1 MSTKIKLDRVMHT
14 CHPSYMGRINK
25 RIVVQASPS
34 IKQDTISKITNMERA
49 DGMYYKKKKKR
60 LPALAGN

>member
-1 MSTKIKLDRVMHT
+1 
-14 CHPSYMGRINK
+14 MGRINK